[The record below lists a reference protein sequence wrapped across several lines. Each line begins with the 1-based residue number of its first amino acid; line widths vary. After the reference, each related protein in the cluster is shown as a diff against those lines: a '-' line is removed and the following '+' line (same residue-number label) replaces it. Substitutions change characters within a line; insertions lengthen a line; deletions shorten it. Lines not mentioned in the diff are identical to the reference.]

1 MPMGMD
7 WKYHFP
13 SHFPQV
19 NMVKSFLILSLVTNN
34 IVKIDNVKTEA
45 KCPWDGRVPQVNMV
59 KAYLV
64 IGDILYMKHI
74 PKCTYCENR

>member
-19 NMVKSFLILSLVTNN
+19 NMVKSFLILSLVTND
-34 IVKIDNVKTEA
+34 IVKIDNV
-45 KCPWDGRVPQVNMV
+45 
-59 KAYLV
+59 
-64 IGDILYMKHI
+64 
-74 PKCTYCENR
+74 